1 MADDHDPLLKNVILD
16 VVNKQI
22 QGNDPPE
29 TRQTLERL
37 MAAGY
42 ARQEAIEMIGS
53 ALVEIIWE
61 LLQDRKEF
69 DVKRYRALLDELG

>member
-69 DVKRYRALLDELG
+69 DIERYRALLDELG

>member
-1 MADDHDPLLKNVILD
+1 MADDHDPLLKNIILD

-61 LLQDRKEF
+61 LLQDRKDF